1 MGNCSR
7 CGECCGDILHL
18 DDEEIQRIDDYI
30 KKHKVYQLNKGENN
44 LICPFR
50 DNFLKRCTIYEARPF
65 ICRAFKCD
73 TPPEKAITDRDEIN
87 KNKKPRSMA
96 ELFFKDES
104 KIKFL
109 KNIVGFKIFKR
120 GE

>member
-30 KKHKVYQLNKGENN
+30 KEHKVYQLNKGENN
-44 LICPFR
+44 LRCPFR
-50 DNFLKRCTIYEARPF
+50 DDFLKRCTIYEVRPY
-65 ICRAFKCD
+65 ICRVFKCD
-73 TPPEKAITDRDEIN
+73 TPPEKAKFNRDEIN
-87 KNKKPRSMA
+87 KGKKPRSMA

-109 KNIVGFKIFKR
+109 KENLGIKIYKR